1 MKPFIECSS
10 VAAVIDRD
18 NVDTDMIIRIERM
31 TTLKRGQFGPWLFE
45 MLRYQVDGMEDPSF
59 VLNRLPFRHAQ
70 ILITGNNFG
79 CGSSREMAV
88 WALQDFGIR
97 CVIAPSYGDIFY
109 NNCLQN
115 GVLPIRLGPRNI
127 TVLVER
133 ARAGQTL
140 HVDLKACLV
149 KVAGGASINFNLPRQ
164 QQEALLS
171 GQDEI
176 DLSMA
181 LIADI
186 AAFQLKDRQRRP
198 WVYNL
203 DSVS

>member
-70 ILITGNNFG
+70 ILIAGNNFG

-149 KVAGGASINFNLPRQ
+149 KVDGGASINFNLPRQ